1 MLTCEKYIKLER
13 ERKPM
18 IFSSNEIDNLDKFL
32 IIIR

>member
-13 ERKPM
+13 ERKRM
-18 IFSSNEIDNLDKFL
+18 TFSSAEIDNLDKFV